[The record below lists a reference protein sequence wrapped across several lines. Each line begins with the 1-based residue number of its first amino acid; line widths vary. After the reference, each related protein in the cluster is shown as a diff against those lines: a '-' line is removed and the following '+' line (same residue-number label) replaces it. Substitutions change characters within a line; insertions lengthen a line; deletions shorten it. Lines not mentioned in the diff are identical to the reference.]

1 MVNQEAQ
8 LPQQQQRRQ
17 GRGGQRR
24 PQPYCPSAPTE
35 PAVGTPTGGELRSS
49 CDVCADAPAH
59 HQQCLQR
66 RHQQML
72 HRPERDT
79 GVTM

>member
-24 PQPYCPSAPTE
+24 PQPYCPSAPPNQPWVHPQAE
-35 PAVGTPTGGELRSS
+35 N
-49 CDVCADAPAH
+49 
-59 HQQCLQR
+59 
-66 RHQQML
+66 
-72 HRPERDT
+72 
-79 GVTM
+79 